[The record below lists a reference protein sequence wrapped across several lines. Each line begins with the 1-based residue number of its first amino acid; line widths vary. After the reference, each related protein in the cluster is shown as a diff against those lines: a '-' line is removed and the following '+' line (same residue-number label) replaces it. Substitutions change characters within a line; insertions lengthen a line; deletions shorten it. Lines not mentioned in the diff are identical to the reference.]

1 MLETILII
9 FTVSEPHVPPMLQE
23 IVVSTREACE
33 KLVEASANWK
43 GITVTARCE
52 ARRKAE
58 VVHTT

>member
-9 FTVSEPHVPPMLQE
+9 FTASEPHVPPMLQE
-23 IVVSTREACE
+23 IVISSRQACE
-33 KLVEASANWK
+33 QLVEDSAKWE